1 MASCTEGNDMS
12 HAERTAYEI
21 ARSALSDIERG
32 LTEPSHEGGLTRAE
46 ALDVVTAALNR
57 IKHLLGE

>member
-1 MASCTEGNDMS
+1 MS

-21 ARSALSDIERG
+21 ASSALADLQRG

-46 ALDVVTAALNR
+46 ALDVVNAALRR
-57 IKHLLGE
+57 IRHLLGEEK